1 MVKSMACVKCGI
13 DVLKEQANKIE
24 GLKIGLITNYT
35 AVDVNL
41 RSTIDI
47 LNEVGK
53 LRCLFS
59 PEHGVR
65 GDLQAG
71 VHVLDYVDERT
82 GIKVYSLYGQTK
94 KPTAEMLKDVDV
106 LIFDIQDVGVRY
118 YTYLYTMAYAMEAA
132 SELDKKFMVLDR
144 PNPIGG
150 LQVEGNVLD
159 TRFSSF
165 VGMYPIPI
173 RYGLTI
179 GELALL
185 INEEFGIGCDV
196 EVIAM
201 EGWKRDM
208 YYDETGLLWINPSPN
223 IPSLDAAVLY
233 SGTCL
238 FEGTNI
244 SEGRGTTRPFEIIG
258 APWLDPYKLADEMN
272 EKGLSGVIFRPVHF
286 VPYFSKHK
294 NELCKGVQIHV
305 TDRKRVNAVE
315 VGIRLLYT
323 IVKMSG
329 ENFKWVA
336 PSGDSRHYF
345 IDYLAGTD
353 ELRLMKYEENELVEK
368 WKNQSEEFKMTK
380 EKYHIYQ

>member
-1 MVKSMACVKCGI
+1 MACVKCGI

>member
-1 MVKSMACVKCGI
+1 MVRVKCGI
-13 DVLKEQANKIE
+13 DVLKEQVNKIE

-35 AVDVNL
+35 AVDVSL

-47 LNEVGK
+47 LNEMGE

-71 VHVLDYVDERT
+71 VHVADYVDERT

-132 SELDKKFMVLDR
+132 SELDKKFIVLDR

-185 INEEFGIGCDV
+185 INEEFGIGCDI

-233 SGTCL
+233 GGTCL

-272 EKGLSGVIFRPVHF
+272 EKGLSGVIFRPVYF

-336 PSGDSRHYF
+336 PSGDGRHYF

-353 ELRLMKYEENELVEK
+353 ELRLMRYEEDELIEK
-368 WKNQSEEFKMTK
+368 WKNQSEGFKMTK
-380 EKYHIYQ
+380 EKYHIY

>member
-1 MVKSMACVKCGI
+1 MARVKCGI
-13 DVLKEQANKIE
+13 DVLEDRLNEIR
-24 GLKIGLITNYT
+24 GLRVGLIANHT
-35 AVDVNL
+35 AVDASL

-47 LNEVGK
+47 LNAMGVLK
-53 LRCLFS
+53 CLFS

-71 VHVLDYVDERT
+71 VQVANYVDERT

-106 LIFDIQDVGVRY
+106 LVFDIQDVGVRY

-132 SELDKKFMVLDR
+132 SEFGKKFMVLDR

-150 LQVEGNVLD
+150 LQVEGNMLD

-165 VGMYPIPI
+165 VGMYPIPV
-173 RYGLTI
+173 RYGMTI

-185 INEEFGIGCDV
+185 INREFGIGCDI
-196 EVIAM
+196 EVVVM
-201 EGWKRDM
+201 ENWQRDM

-223 IPSLDAAVLY
+223 IPSLDAAILY

-244 SEGRGTTRPFEIIG
+244 SEGRGTTKPFEMIG

-272 EKGLSGVIFRPVHF
+272 EKGLDGVVFRPVHF
-286 VPYFSKHK
+286 VPYFSKYK
-294 NELCKGVQIHV
+294 DKLCKGVQIHI
-305 TDRKRVNAVE
+305 TDKRRVNAVE

-323 IVKMSG
+323 IARMSG
-329 ENFKWVA
+329 DNFQWVA
-336 PSGDSRHYF
+336 QSGHGKRYF

-353 ELRLMKYEENELVEK
+353 ELRLMKCREGDIVQK
-368 WKNQSEEFKMTK
+368 WKSESQTFKTK
-380 EKYHIYQ
+380 KEEYHIYH

>member
-1 MVKSMACVKCGI
+1 MACVKCGI

-272 EKGLSGVIFRPVHF
+272 QKGLSGVIFRPVHF

>member
-1 MVKSMACVKCGI
+1 MVRVKCGI
-13 DVLKEQANKIE
+13 DVLKEQVNKIE

-35 AVDVNL
+35 AVDVSL

-47 LNEVGK
+47 LNEMGE
-53 LRCLFS
+53 LRYLFS

-132 SELDKKFMVLDR
+132 SELDKKFIVLDR

-185 INEEFGIGCDV
+185 INEEFGIGCDI

-233 SGTCL
+233 GGVCL

-272 EKGLSGVIFRPVHF
+272 EKGLNGVIFRPVYF

-353 ELRLMKYEENELVEK
+353 ELRLMRYEEDELIEK
-368 WKNQSEEFKMTK
+368 WKNQSEGFKMTK
-380 EKYHIYQ
+380 EKYHIY